1 MVIYWPNI
9 TLPRGTA
16 YGYHVHVSKLAEA
29 LTAAGVEL
37 TEDPGA
43 PSDIAV
49 TLTLPNL
56 FSPVPGKRNIL
67 FTMAETDSVPQRFA
81 ETLRGADVLVVPC
94 RHNVEVF
101 RAVYAGRIEIC
112 PEGIDPKLFP
122 FHQRKA
128 PAPGEVFR
136 FLWCGSPDPRKGAG
150 LLMYAWQQWA
160 QRGRKP
166 PDVQLYLK
174 TTGVPVG
181 IEDRGGGVIVDGRN
195 LPGPELAQLYQDAN
209 AFVLPSCG
217 GEGFALTLAEA
228 LATGAPSIWTAYS
241 GPMDYADE
249 STGFPL
255 TRLDPLPMRM
265 YGDHETFGRLAS
277 VEEIIERM
285 EEILADYPAALA
297 RGRLAS
303 ARMHSRFTWAHAA
316 ARFLEILDTVR
327 EPVPV

>member
-1 MVIYWPNI
+1 MRIFWPNVPLFRS
-9 TLPRGTA
+9 TS
-16 YGYHVHVSKLAEA
+16 YGYAVHIDGMARA
-29 LTAAGVEL
+29 LRAAGVEL
-37 TEDPGA
+37 TEDPSA

-49 TLTLPNL
+49 TITPPNL
-56 FSPVPGKRNIL
+56 FAPVLGKRNIL

-112 PEGIDPKLFP
+112 PEGIDAELFP

-128 PAPGEVFR
+128 PAAGEPFR

-195 LPGPELAQLYQDAN
+195 LPGPELAQLYRDAH
-209 AFVLPSCG
+209 AFILPST
-217 GEGFALTLAEA
+217 GEGWGRGLSDA
-228 LATGAPSIWTAYS
+228 LASGLPSIWTHYS
-241 GPMDYADE
+241 GPCDYADE

-265 YGDHETFGRLAS
+265 YGDHETAGRLAS
-277 VEEIIERM
+277 VEDLIERLVEIIG
-285 EEILADYPAALA
+285 DYDAALA

-316 ARFLEILDTVR
+316 ARFLEILDTIR

>member
-94 RHNVEVF
+94 CHNVDVF
-101 RAVYAGRIEIC
+101 RTVYSGPIEVC
-112 PEGIDPKLFP
+112 PEGIDAELFP
-122 FHQRKA
+122 SHERKA
-128 PAPGEVFR
+128 PAAGGAVPFPLVR
-136 FLWCGSPDPRKGAG
+136 IPDPRKGAG

-160 QRGRKP
+160 ASGRKP
-166 PDVQLYLK
+166 PDVQLYMKVSRLDVGSR
-174 TTGVPVG
+174 TAESGSSWTGATSRVPSLPSSTG
-181 IEDRGGGVIVDGRN
+181 TRTPSSCRARGRGGGSRLSD
-195 LPGPELAQLYQDAN
+195 
-209 AFVLPSCG
+209 
-217 GEGFALTLAEA
+217 A
-228 LATGAPSIWTAYS
+228 LASGLPSIWTHYS

-303 ARMHSRFTWAHAA
+303 ERMHSRFTWAHAA
-316 ARFLEILDTVR
+316 ARFLEILATVR